1 MDNQTRKY
9 KLKET
14 FDAASA
20 GYDQPAL
27 RFFIHAAD
35 QLAGRMGLAG
45 NEHILDVACGTGTGT
60 VSLACAERLEAEV
73 LISVGRKLQAASP
86 T

>member
-27 RFFIHAAD
+27 RFFILAAD
-35 QLAGRMGLAG
+35 QLAGNGHFVG
-45 NEHILDVACGTGTGT
+45 ECGRARRYASGA
-60 VSLACAERLEAEV
+60 SARQLRP
-73 LISVGRKLQAASP
+73 AAFAR
-86 T
+86 

>member
-20 GYDQPAL
+20 GRDQPAL
-27 RFFIHAAD
+27 RFLILSGGAAR
-35 QLAGRMGLAG
+35 QLRALQIVFAG
-45 NEHILDVACGTGTGT
+45 ECGRARRYASGA
-60 VSLACAERLEAEV
+60 SARQLRP
-73 LISVGRKLQAASP
+73 AAFAR
-86 T
+86 